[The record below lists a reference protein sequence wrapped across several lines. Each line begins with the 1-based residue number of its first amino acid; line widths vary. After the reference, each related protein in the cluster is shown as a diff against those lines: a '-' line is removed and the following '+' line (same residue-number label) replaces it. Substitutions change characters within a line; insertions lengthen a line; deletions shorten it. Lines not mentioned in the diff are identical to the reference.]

1 MPACVTGCHL
11 GPPQIFQK
19 LIFCAQ
25 SLSCLCQCTQAMG
38 QRMGPEFLYQRK
50 YLHLPKQCAEK
61 CSADSKQLLLQDG
74 ILKDLIKMFMRAGKL
89 CSFLQKCLGSWSLC
103 QTCGTWPRPQ
113 DGEPNNGMEDIFSA
127 LNWSFIVWV

>member
-1 MPACVTGCHL
+1 MPACVRGCHL

-25 SLSCLCQCTQAMG
+25 SLSCLYSGKGAKDG
-38 QRMGPEFLYQRK
+38 VRLSIPEKRSPFTKAVLR
-50 YLHLPKQCAEK
+50 K

-74 ILKDLIKMFMRAGKL
+74 ILKDRIKMFMRAGKL
-89 CSFLQKCLGSWSLC
+89 CSFLKKCLGSWFLC

-127 LNWSFIVWV
+127 QNWGFMVWV